1 MNIGEN
7 IKYFR
12 KANNMLQQ
20 DLADK
25 LKVTKGAVS
34 SWEVGRTEPNIGM
47 IEAMCSIFQC
57 QKSDLLDLDIKDGW
71 HDYTPPEGTPTY
83 KVAWPPNQVILSD
96 HEEKVITA
104 YRNAPDGIQEAV
116 DKLLDIDS
124 EKKKAFSGA

>member
-12 KANNMLQQ
+12 KANNMLQK

-47 IEAMCSIFQC
+47 IEAMCAIFNC
-57 QKSDLLDLDIKDGW
+57 KKSDLLDRELNDGW
-71 HDYTPPEGTPTY
+71 HDYTPPEGTRTFVNPHKIHVT
-83 KVAWPPNQVILSD
+83 D
-96 HEEKVITA
+96 EEEKIILA
-104 YRNAPDGIQEAV
+104 YRVADDFDQRFVRRILNIDDGEKENSLNA
-116 DKLLDIDS
+116 
-124 EKKKAFSGA
+124 